1 MRIIWLLRI
10 RLFFNYAF
18 AINKLQTNH
27 MDQKLVRVLLLI
39 KIVKPRVTSMN
50 RALNNKI
57 VKYLRKL
64 LFLNVFMRI
73 KEMKK
78 H

>member
-1 MRIIWLLRI
+1 
-10 RLFFNYAF
+10 
-18 AINKLQTNH
+18 